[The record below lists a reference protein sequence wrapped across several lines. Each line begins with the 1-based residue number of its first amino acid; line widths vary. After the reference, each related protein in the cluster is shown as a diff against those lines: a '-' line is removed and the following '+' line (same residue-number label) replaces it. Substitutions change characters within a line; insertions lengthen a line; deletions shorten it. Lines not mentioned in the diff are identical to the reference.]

1 MSYAI
6 ANLLMNII
14 SLYIFVIFA
23 WVVVSWLQAFGI
35 INVRNPLGRNIVAVL
50 NALVEPVA
58 RPIRKIIPAVG
69 GLDLSPIILLFGLY
83 FLRDFIFNF
92 ARTGSLL

>member
-1 MSYAI
+1 MSFALS
-6 ANLLMNII
+6 NLLLNII

-23 WVVVSWLQAFGI
+23 WVVVSWLVSFGI
-35 INVRNPLGRNIVAVL
+35 INIRNPLGRNIVSLL
-50 NALVEPVA
+50 NSLVEPAA

-69 GLDLSPIILLFGLY
+69 GLDLSPIVLLFGLY

-92 ARTGSLL
+92 ARTGSIL